1 MSQLLESYLIY
12 VNESNS
18 VTAAYKDSLAK
29 SKIEC
34 NRYKG
39 VLKKKCMIKA
49 QVEAKK
55 AQLSRLKQLAGECK
69 TAQDPNECHRT
80 ILKKAQRIMK
90 SVRSL
95 TTKYANISVKAKQK
109 SKKDQDQDQDQDQ
122 DYDHFE
128 Y

>member
-29 SKIEC
+29 SKEEC
-34 NRYKG
+34 NKYRG
-39 VLKKKCMIKA
+39 DQKKKCMIKA

-55 AQLSRLKQLAGECK
+55 AQLSRLKKLAGECK

-80 ILKKAQRIMK
+80 ILKKAQRITNN
-90 SVRSL
+90 VRGL
-95 TTKYANISVKAKQK
+95 TAKYANISIKVKQK
-109 SKKDQDQDQDQDQ
+109 SQKKQGQDKGYDQ
-122 DYDHFE
+122 FE